1 MSAPKTDTDLL
12 RLLLE
17 SLRRWQPPERDEP
30 PVPPTPHRESR
41 TRVPEP
47 HPPRRARKILTAHR
61 EHPVLMHGL
70 YTYLSVTGLLVA
82 LMSARCHS

>member
-1 MSAPKTDTDLL
+1 M
-12 RLLLE
+12 
-17 SLRRWQPPERDEP
+17 
-30 PVPPTPHRESR
+30 
-41 TRVPEP
+41 PEP

-70 YTYLSVTGLLVA
+70 YTYLSVTGLLLA